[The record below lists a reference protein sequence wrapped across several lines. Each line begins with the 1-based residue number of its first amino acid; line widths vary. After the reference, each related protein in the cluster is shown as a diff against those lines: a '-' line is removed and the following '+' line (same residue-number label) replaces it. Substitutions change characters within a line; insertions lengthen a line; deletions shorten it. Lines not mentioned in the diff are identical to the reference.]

1 MILRNFKIIF
11 RELFKNKAINGIN
24 IIGLAIGIAA
34 ILIISQYIRF
44 ENSYDSFLNNSERI
58 HRVVFYRHY
67 TTGLDKSV
75 GNNYMVGQIAMENI
89 PEIENFLRCKKST
102 QFLQVNEEIF
112 KEERVFFADSSFFD
126 LFTYPVISGSKPDFL
141 RAPNVAVIT
150 ESTARKYF
158 GNENPVGKTIYRV
171 NPGKTPL
178 VVQGVVKDVPP
189 NSHIKFDMVISLSS
203 LINPS
208 YCYTCNNTNTY
219 FLLREGS
226 DPEVIS
232 AKITDLA
239 LQFLE
244 SKGLKLD
251 YPIEF
256 HLQNI
261 RDIHL
266 HSNYRFEHEIN
277 GNYVYQIALLIVA
290 LFILLSAWLN
300 YSNIYESLL
309 KKNIRSF
316 GIRKINGASW
326 QSFIADFITETL
338 VTGFISLVFAYLLL
352 SVSFPALK
360 DYLRLDFSLE
370 WALGFQTILFSV
382 LAIIFISV
390 VVGISMSLRFIN
402 IRPVFLVQNK
412 IQNVNHKKPKNLVLV
427 IQFSIAIFLIAST
440 FIAIKQIHYMQGS
453 ALSMNMDQVLT
464 VKRPVDRKYNA
475 AQKQFEESIKRIPGI
490 TATTYSTVTPGEKNG
505 WVKGGIAIK
514 GNDKLSDQLYQSNV
528 APGFFDFFQVKLL
541 AGRLFLPDE
550 TNWEGGSRHIILN
563 KQAALAL
570 GASNYTDLIGKTL
583 IDSDEG
589 NDMGEIVGVVDAYF
603 QNSLDQEVVPTIFN
617 PDQFGYFLFLKIRG
631 ENPVELISTVKTEYQ
646 KYFKDSYFEYFFLD
660 DFFNAQYQSHIQ
672 FNRCFTL
679 FSFMAIIISVLSL
692 LGVVIM
698 GSAARTKEIGIRK
711 VNGARTWE
719 ILSLL
724 NKDFMKGVVFSILIA
739 TPLAYFAMHKWLENF
754 AYKTELS
761 WWIFAL
767 AGLLALG
774 IALLTVSWQ
783 SWKAATR
790 NPVEALRYE

>member
-1 MILRNFKIIF
+1 MILKSVRISIRN
-11 RELFKNKAINGIN
+11 LLKNKAINGIN
-24 IIGLAIGIAA
+24 IVGLSIGIAA
-34 ILIISQYIRF
+34 ILLIAQYIRF
-44 ENSYDSFLNNSERI
+44 ENSYDSFLNNNDRI
-58 HRVVFYRHY
+58 HRLVFYRHY

-75 GNNYMVGQIAMENI
+75 GNNYIVGQTASENI
-89 PEIENFLRCKKST
+89 PEIENFVRCKKST
-102 QFLQVNEEIF
+102 EFLQVEEEIF
-112 KEERVFFADSSFFD
+112 KEEKVFFADSSFFD
-126 LFTYPVISGSKPDFL
+126 LFSYPVISGSKPDFL

-158 GNENPVGKTIYRV
+158 GTENPVGKTIYRV

-178 VVQGVVKDVPP
+178 VIQGVVKDVPP
-189 NSHIKFDMVISLSS
+189 NSHLKFDMVISLSS
-203 LINPS
+203 LTNPS

-232 AKITDLA
+232 TKITDLA
-239 LQFLE
+239 LRFLE

-251 YPIEF
+251 FPIEY

-266 HSNYRFEHEIN
+266 HSNYRFEHEVN

-309 KKNIRSF
+309 KKKIRSF

-326 QSFIADFITETL
+326 HSFLTDFITETL
-338 VTGFISLVFAYLLL
+338 LTSFISLALAYLLL
-352 SVSFPALK
+352 TVSFPALK
-360 DYLRLDFSLE
+360 DYLRLDYSLE
-370 WALGFQTILFSV
+370 WALDFQIILYSV
-382 LAIIFISV
+382 IAIVVTSV
-390 VVGISMSLRFIN
+390 VVGILMSLRFIK

-412 IQNVNHKKPKNLVLV
+412 RQDINHKKPKNLVLV

-440 FIAIKQIHYMQGS
+440 IVAIKQIHYMQVS

-464 VKRPVDRKYNA
+464 VKRPVDKKYNA
-475 AQKQFEESIKRIPGI
+475 SQKQFEESLKRIPGI
-490 TATTYSTVTPGEKNG
+490 TETTYSTITPGEKNG

-528 APGFFDFFQVKLL
+528 APGFFDFFEVKLL

-550 TNWEGGSRHIILN
+550 TNWEEGSRHVILN

-570 GASNYTDLIGKTL
+570 GALNYPDLLGKTL
-583 IDSDEG
+583 VDSDDG
-589 NDMGEIVGVVDAYF
+589 NDMGEIVGVVDGYF

-631 ENPVELISTVKTEYQ
+631 ENPVEMVSTVKAEYQ

-660 DFFNAQYQSHIQ
+660 DYFNAQYQSHIQ
-672 FNRCFTL
+672 FNRCFIL
-679 FSFMAIIISVLSL
+679 FSLMAIIISVLSL

-698 GSAARTKEIGIRK
+698 GSAVRTKEIGIRK

-739 TPLAYFAMHKWLENF
+739 TPIAYYAMHKWLENF
-754 AYKTELS
+754 AYKTSLS

-774 IALLTVSWQ
+774 IALLTVSFQ

>member
-1 MILRNFKIIF
+1 MILKSIKLSTRNLLRNKI
-11 RELFKNKAINGIN
+11 INGIN
-24 IIGLAIGIAA
+24 VIGLSIGIAA
-34 ILIISQYIRF
+34 ILLISQYIRF
-44 ENSYDSFLNNSERI
+44 ENSYDSFLNNNDRI
-58 HRVVFYRHY
+58 HRLVFYRHY

-126 LFTYPVISGSKPDFL
+126 LFSYPVISGSKPDFL
-141 RAPNVAVIT
+141 RAPDVAVIT

-158 GNENPVGKTIYRV
+158 GNENPIGKTIYRV

-189 NSHIKFDMVISLSS
+189 NSHMKFDMVISLAS

-226 DPEVIS
+226 DPEIIS

-239 LQFLE
+239 IQFLE
-244 SKGLKLD
+244 TKGLKLD
-251 YPIEF
+251 FPIEF
-256 HLQNI
+256 RLQNI
-261 RDIHL
+261 KDIHL

-300 YSNIYESLL
+300 YSNIYESIL
-309 KKNIRSF
+309 KKKIRSF

-326 QSFIADFITETL
+326 QSFIADFISETF
-338 VTGFISLVFAYLLL
+338 VTGFISLVLAYLLL
-352 SVSFPALK
+352 FVSFPALK
-360 DYLRLDFSLE
+360 NYLRLDYSLE
-370 WALGFQTILFSV
+370 WWLGFQPILYSFI
-382 LAIIFISV
+382 AILFISV
-390 VVGISMSLRFIN
+390 VVGISMGLRFVKIS
-402 IRPVFLVQNK
+402 PVLLVQNK
-412 IQNVNHKKPKNLVLV
+412 IQNTNHKKPKNLVLV
-427 IQFSIAIFLIAST
+427 IQFSLAIILIAST
-440 FIAIKQIHYMQGS
+440 FVAIKQIHYMQDS

-464 VKRPVDRKYNA
+464 IKRPVDGKYNA
-475 AQKQFEESIKRIPGI
+475 AQKQFEESIKQIPGI
-490 TATTYSTVTPGEKNG
+490 TETTYSTVTPGEKNG

-514 GNDKLSDQLYQSNV
+514 GNDNLSDQLYQSNV

-541 AGRLFLPDE
+541 AGRSFLPDE

-570 GASNYTDLIGKTL
+570 GTSDYNDLLGKTL
-583 IDSDEG
+583 FDSDDG
-589 NDMGEIVGVVDAYF
+589 IDMGEIVGVIDGYF

-672 FNRCFTL
+672 LNRCFIL

-724 NKDFMKGVVFSILIA
+724 NNDFMKGVVFAILIA
-739 TPLAYFAMHKWLENF
+739 TPIAYYAMHKWLENF
-754 AYKTELS
+754 AYKTSLS

-774 IALLTVSWQ
+774 IALLTVSFQ
-783 SWKAATR
+783 SWKAAKR

>member
-1 MILRNFKIIF
+1 MILKSIRISVRN
-11 RELFKNKAINGIN
+11 LLKNRAINGIN

-34 ILIISQYIRF
+34 ILLISQYIRF
-44 ENSYDSFLNNSERI
+44 ENSYDSFLNNNDRI
-58 HRVVFYRHY
+58 HRLVFYRHY

-75 GNNYMVGQIAMENI
+75 GNNYIVGQTASENI

-102 QFLQVNEEIF
+102 EFLQVGDEIF
-112 KEERVFFADSSFFD
+112 KEEKVFFADSSFFD
-126 LFTYPVISGSKPDFL
+126 LFSYPVISGSKPDFL
-141 RAPNVAVIT
+141 RAPNMAVIT

-158 GNENPVGKTIYRV
+158 GEDNPIGKTIYRV
-171 NPGKTPL
+171 NPGKTPM

-189 NSHIKFDMVISLSS
+189 NSHLKFDMVISLSS
-203 LINPS
+203 LTNPS

-239 LQFLE
+239 IEFLA

-251 YPIEF
+251 FPIEY
-256 HLQNI
+256 HLQNV

-266 HSNYRFEHEIN
+266 HSNYRFEHEVN
-277 GNYVYQIALLIVA
+277 GNYIYQIALLIVA

-309 KKNIRSF
+309 KKKIRSF

-326 QSFIADFITETL
+326 QSFIVEFVSETL
-338 VTGFISLVFAYLLL
+338 ITSFISLVLAYLLL
-352 SVSFPALK
+352 AVSFPFLK
-360 DYLRLDFSLE
+360 DYLQLDYSLE
-370 WALGFQTILFSV
+370 WVLDFQTILYSAM
-382 LAIIFISV
+382 AIIIISV
-390 VVGISMSLRFIN
+390 VVGVAMSLRFLK
-402 IRPVFLVQNK
+402 IRPLLLVQNK
-412 IQNVNHKKPKNLVLV
+412 IQNISHKKPKNTVLV

-440 FIAIKQIHYMQGS
+440 FVAIKQIQYMQDS

-464 VKRPVDRKYNA
+464 VRRPVDKKYNA
-475 AQKQFEESIKRIPGI
+475 SQKQFEESLKGIPGI
-490 TATTYSTVTPGEKNG
+490 TETTYSTITPGEKNG

-514 GNDKLSDQLYQSNV
+514 GKDKLSDQLYQSSV

-541 AGRLFLPDE
+541 AGRLFFPDE
-550 TNWEGGSRHIILN
+550 TNWEGGTSHVILN

-570 GASNYTDLIGKTL
+570 GSSNFTDLLGNTL
-583 IDSDEG
+583 IDSDDG
-589 NDMGEIVGVVDAYF
+589 TDMGEIVGVVDGYF

-617 PDQFGYFLFLKIRG
+617 PDQFGYFVFIKIRG
-631 ENPVELISTVKTEYQ
+631 ENPVELVSKVKAEYQ
-646 KYFKDSYFEYFFLD
+646 KYFIDNYFEYFFLD

-672 FNRCFTL
+672 FNRCFIL
-679 FSFMAIIISVLSL
+679 FSLMAIIISVLSL
-692 LGVVIM
+692 LGVAIM
-698 GSAARTKEIGIRK
+698 GSTARIKEIGIRK

-724 NKDFMKGVVFSILIA
+724 NRDFMKGVVLSILIA
-739 TPLAYFAMHKWLENF
+739 TPIAYFAMNKWLENF
-754 AYKTELS
+754 AYKTNLS

-774 IALLTVSWQ
+774 VALLTVSWQ
-783 SWKAATR
+783 SWRAATR
-790 NPVEALRYE
+790 NPVESLRYE

>member
-589 NDMGEIVGVVDAYF
+589 NDMGEIVGVVDGYF

>member
-1 MILRNFKIIF
+1 MILKNIKIIF

-24 IIGLAIGIAA
+24 IVGLAIGIAA

-44 ENSYDSFLNNSERI
+44 ENSYDSFLNNNERI

-126 LFTYPVISGSKPDFL
+126 LFSYPVISGSKPDFL

-158 GNENPVGKTIYRV
+158 GNENPLGKTIYRV

-178 VVQGVVKDVPP
+178 LVQGVVKDVPP
-189 NSHIKFDMVISLSS
+189 NSHLKFDMVISLSS

-239 LQFLE
+239 IQFLE

-277 GNYVYQIALLIVA
+277 GNYVYQMALLIVA

-309 KKNIRSF
+309 KKKIRSF

-338 VTGFISLVFAYLLL
+338 VTGFISLVLAYLLL
-352 SVSFPALK
+352 SVSFPVLK
-360 DYLRLDFSLE
+360 NYLRLDYSLE
-370 WALGFQTILFSV
+370 WALDFKIILYSFI
-382 LAIIFISV
+382 AIIIISV
-390 VVGISMSLRFIN
+390 VVGISMSLRFVKIS
-402 IRPVFLVQNK
+402 PVLLVRNK
-412 IQNVNHKKPKNLVLV
+412 IQNINHKRPKNLVLV

-440 FIAIKQIHYMQGS
+440 FVAIKQIHYMQGS

-464 VKRPVDRKYNA
+464 VKRPVDGKYNA

-490 TATTYSTVTPGEKNG
+490 TETTYSTVTPGEKNG

-514 GNDKLSDQLYQSNV
+514 GNDKLSDQLFQSNV

-541 AGRLFLPDE
+541 AGRSFLPDE
-550 TNWEGGSRHIILN
+550 TNWE
-563 KQAALAL
+563 
-570 GASNYTDLIGKTL
+570 IGRAH
-583 IDSDEG
+583 
-589 NDMGEIVGVVDAYF
+589 V
-603 QNSLDQEVVPTIFN
+603 
-617 PDQFGYFLFLKIRG
+617 
-631 ENPVELISTVKTEYQ
+631 
-646 KYFKDSYFEYFFLD
+646 
-660 DFFNAQYQSHIQ
+660 
-672 FNRCFTL
+672 
-679 FSFMAIIISVLSL
+679 
-692 LGVVIM
+692 
-698 GSAARTKEIGIRK
+698 
-711 VNGARTWE
+711 
-719 ILSLL
+719 
-724 NKDFMKGVVFSILIA
+724 
-739 TPLAYFAMHKWLENF
+739 
-754 AYKTELS
+754 
-761 WWIFAL
+761 
-767 AGLLALG
+767 
-774 IALLTVSWQ
+774 
-783 SWKAATR
+783 
-790 NPVEALRYE
+790 